1 MEEQE
6 RGKEE
11 TEMPGPRQKLSVLE
25 ANGRKHL
32 SKAEKAARAARE
44 VELPKP
50 AKMRVPRWLPEH
62 LKADFRALAK
72 ELLAADM
79 GAAQLDRD
87 TVGRYLVAQHQF
99 TAACRMVQDALD
111 QEDPDLVNKWTR
123 AQKAYFAQARACAN
137 DLGLTIT
144 SRCRLVVPEGA
155 QKQEENPFLQ
165 LMEARR
171 RWWSGRTRGRGGH
184 LPCLRGRRRP
194 SGSSTGSRPRMR
206 TGPGAGTG
214 AISMRRSQKRTANL
228 SLPPGWASAT

>member
-1 MEEQE
+1 MEERE

-32 SKAEKAARAARE
+32 SKAEKAERAARE

-50 AKMRVPRWLPEH
+50 AKMKVPRWLPEH

-111 QEDPDLVNKWTR
+111 QEDPDLVNAWSR
-123 AQKAYFAQARACAN
+123 AQKTYFEQARACAN
-137 DLGLTIT
+137 DLGMTIT

-171 RWWSGRTRGRGGH
+171 R
-184 LPCLRGRRRP
+184 
-194 SGSSTGSRPRMR
+194 
-206 TGPGAGTG
+206 A
-214 AISMRRSQKRTANL
+214 
-228 SLPPGWASAT
+228 